1 MTLEIVPKQSEQG
14 VIMNKIDLI
23 IDVLEGYFDDRPL
36 GLDKMHKALAAA
48 RELKAL
54 AQPEQEP
61 VCWWSGS
68 TYDSNEAFIYNKD
81 KRLFEDEDYPIPL
94 FIKE

>member
-1 MTLEIVPKQSEQG
+1 MTDREIMQQALDQLVRLADDLRRIPSDIAQTIAALEAE
-14 VIMNKIDLI
+14 
-23 IDVLEGYFDDRPL
+23 
-36 GLDKMHKALAAA
+36 LA
-48 RELKAL
+48 K
-54 AQPEQEP
+54 PEQEP

-81 KRLFEDEDYPIPL
+81 KRLFKDEDYPIPL